1 MATKTK
7 AAAENAAEN
16 ATEAAASAVVPAK
29 IDRENE
35 LVKVKLFKD
44 GDKYKDDVFVAINGE
59 RIKVQRGKTVMIKRK
74 FLRVIEQSR
83 AQDTSTE
90 ELMAREEEAFEQ
102 SLKEIN

>member
-1 MATKTK
+1 MATKNK
-7 AAAENAAEN
+7 AAENT
-16 ATEAAASAVVPAK
+16 TEATTS

-44 GDKYKDDVFVAINGE
+44 GDKYKDDVFIAVNGE

-102 SLKEIN
+102 SLKTIN